1 MQTMNKNGLFKY
13 CNRLSYATLSVAL
26 CVFIAYNVAPANAA
40 VVQRTTPAATTATTP
55 SPASARMPTM
65 TAKLSNVG
73 TGATTTTTNNNT
85 GNTNSGTT
93 NNTDNGQTPSDTN
106 TDESNAQDVN
116 QIIEDKTSQ
125 FDSVLNTASTG
136 GTDASTQSLADMIRA
151 QRAAL
156 DAAAAEE
163 FSQNKTNT
171 VTAGLSA
178 CDSGLR
184 ACMKEKCGA
193 DFLKCAGDGDTI
205 WGDKMDLCRRN
216 VTCSGEEYRLFTTE
230 IKADRDMNFR
240 LSRYQAVIDC
250 GNSYNA
256 CIEEQCGATFN
267 KCLGK
272 KAGDAAIAKC
282 ASIARDCT
290 QQDSGLA
297 ARAMNV
303 FATLRQDA
311 EKQIKRDE
319 QRLYELRDTMRNRCQ
334 RLGALFDE
342 RSLDCV
348 FTVEF
353 WAGGSP
359 STLYASKKAY
369 AGSTFDCTQN
379 WFGVD
384 ITTFK
389 ENAYRETRAQTSAT
403 SALLGS
409 GLGIAVG
416 SVTSGAIDRAIDRHK
431 AEQAVKKAEKED
443 AEANC
448 ARITTQEECT
458 GDCEWSNNRCVQAKT
473 AQKEKDDADKAADKA
488 CDKKCNAIK
497 DKDDCESENECK
509 WVSNV
514 GTKLG
519 LDKLGLT
526 HHCQC
531 NDSDEAQTIEAETEQ
546 PQKNKATIIK
556 KDKKKEAPQQSQTQ
570 DTTNPQQVPETNNP
584 LPKNTQATY
593 SNNSANS

>member
-13 CNRLSYATLSVAL
+13 CNQLSNTTLSVAL
-26 CVFIAYNVAPANAA
+26 GVFIAYNIAPASAA

-55 SPASARMPTM
+55 RPASQRMPTM
-65 TAKLSNVG
+65 TAKLATVTSSTTTTDGGDTGNSG
-73 TGATTTTTNNNT
+73 TTDTTTTTD
-85 GNTNSGTT
+85 S
-93 NNTDNGQTPSDTN
+93 DDTPV
-106 TDESNAQDVN
+106 QDAN

-136 GTDASTQSLADMIRA
+136 ATDASTQSLADMIRA

-156 DAAAAEE
+156 DAATSEE
-163 FSQNKTNT
+163 FSQNKTNV

-240 LSRYQAVIDC
+240 MSRYQAVIDC

-272 KAGDAAIAKC
+272 AAGDAAIAKC

-290 QQDSGLA
+290 EQDSGLA

-319 QRLYELRDTMRNRCQ
+319 ERLYELRDTMRNRCQ

-416 SVTSGAIDRAIDRHK
+416 SITSGAIDRAVDRHK

-443 AEANC
+443 E
-448 ARITTQEECT
+448 Q
-458 GDCEWSNNRCVQAKT
+458 
-473 AQKEKDDADKAADKA
+473 ADKARSQGYDTEEQQE
-488 CDKKCNAIK
+488 
-497 DKDDCESENECK
+497 ESEEKQDNGEK
-509 WVSNV
+509 QS
-514 GTKLG
+514 
-519 LDKLGLT
+519 
-526 HHCQC
+526 
-531 NDSDEAQTIEAETEQ
+531 
-546 PQKNKATIIK
+546 
-556 KDKKKEAPQQSQTQ
+556 KKEAKKEDKKQESKKDEKKDGDKKNDQSKQ
-570 DTTNPQQVPETNNP
+570 DGQSG
-584 LPKNTQATY
+584 NTQQNGQNTQNDNGSNDTSSSSSDSGGSSPSGDSTGGATPGG
-593 SNNSANS
+593 SGDSGGGSSSGGDTGGSTSK